1 MKETHTGLLKK
12 FLDNQCTPEELEQV
26 DQLLQLP
33 AYNELLDK
41 LIVEQATDD
50 WEYTGY
56 ADETL
61 QPTVERW
68 KSQLNQRIQASS
80 QGKVRSI
87 WKRRLRNIAAVST
100 GLLIIG
106 SISFLALKRSKPAPT
121 YVIQRNTGGAPVRHL
136 LPDSTTVYIAAGS
149 HIRYE
154 TNFQGDT
161 REVFLD
167 GEAFFDVRPDHQKP
181 FIIRSGEVHTEVLGT
196 SFRVTAFKGTPLQVA
211 VASGK
216 VQVTDHQKGQ
226 MKKLAILS
234 KGRAVSYDPV
244 SGSLEQQTTDPIS
257 LEKWAAGEV
266 NLENQ
271 RLGRITEE
279 LHRIYGVQFRFNQT
293 TLPLSRISAAFSA
306 TEPIENV
313 MEMLAYVGKFQ
324 YSYDNKK
331 QLFTLY
337 TKNNH
342 MHAK

>member
-1 MKETHTGLLKK
+1 MKK

-41 LIVEQATDD
+41 LIAEQTADD
-50 WEYTGY
+50 WENTGY

-61 QPTVERW
+61 QSTVEQW
-68 KSQLNQRIQASS
+68 KSQLNQRIAATS
-80 QGKVRSI
+80 QGKVGSI
-87 WKRRLRNIAAVST
+87 WKRNLRNIAAVSA

-106 SISFLALKRSKPAPT
+106 GISFLALKKSKTEPT
-121 YVIQRNTGGAPVRHL
+121 YVVQHNTGGAPVRHL
-136 LPDSTTVYIAAGS
+136 LPDSTAVYLAAGS

-154 TNFQGDT
+154 ISFQGNT

-167 GEAFFDVRPDHQKP
+167 GEAFFDVRQDHQKP
-181 FIIRSGEVHTEVLGT
+181 FIIQSGEVHTEVLGT
-196 SFRVTAFKGTPLQVA
+196 SFRITAFKGAPLQVA

-226 MKKLAILS
+226 SKKLAVLS
-234 KGRAVSYDPV
+234 KGRAMSYDPV
-244 SGSLEQQTTDPIS
+244 SGSLEQQTTDPAT
-257 LEKWAAGEV
+257 LQKWAAGEV
-266 NLENQ
+266 SLENQ
-271 RLGRITEE
+271 RLDRITEE
-279 LHRIYGVQFRFNQT
+279 LHRIYGVHFRFNQS

-306 TEPIENV
+306 TEPIANV

-337 TKNNH
+337 TKNNS